1 MEVMDMMRIIRRNLK
16 LKPSDISSGPVIV
29 GKARAYVQN
38 DLEAAILDVPVNLMV
53 FIDTPDGSL
62 IFDMRPDGT
71 YKVHVPGTPGSQWK
85 DQLELDDI
93 CQLKWHFGKAR

>member
-1 MEVMDMMRIIRRNLK
+1 MMRMKKKFSIGNSS
-16 LKPSDISSGPVIV
+16 KPVVS
-29 GKARAYVQN
+29 GKARMYIRNV
-38 DLEAAILDVPVNLMV
+38 LEAAILGVPVNLMV

-85 DQLELDDI
+85 DQLELDD
-93 CQLKWHFGKAR
+93 LGR